1 MGSSPFTFKRTIK
14 IGREPVDLG
23 LIQIEPSKGPEVGK
37 PISDFKFIDSKGNSS
52 SFSRLKGKYVLIDI
66 WAAYGQK
73 SGEDNNLVLEI
84 AKKVSTL
91 ESAQLLSVEVQGS
104 GPHNRQLQDVPGVI
118 VADLDLQA
126 IALKELGAWSLPYY
140 LAVDPDGNL
149 LAAGA
154 LESVWEKLQKELKI
168 EN

>member
-1 MGSSPFTFKRTIK
+1 M
-14 IGREPVDLG
+14 
-23 LIQIEPSKGPEVGK
+23 
-37 PISDFKFIDSKGNSS
+37 
-52 SFSRLKGKYVLIDI
+52 
-66 WAAYGQK
+66 
-73 SGEDNNLVLEI
+73 
-84 AKKVSTL
+84 
-91 ESAQLLSVEVQGS
+91 
-104 GPHNRQLQDVPGVI
+104 I